1 VTHPEDKGT
10 IQRSVG
16 RYDAESDERVFEPD
30 LLVVEEPLEIRIEGE
45 AAVVT
50 MRTPGEDH
58 QLALGF
64 LLGEGLI
71 RSLSD
76 VGRLAH
82 CGRPGDEGFGNILDI
97 TPAPGVAWASEAVER
112 TRRGTLVSSA
122 CGVCGRQSIEDL
134 TARLSPVALGIS
146 LSADKVLNASRALRE
161 RQPRFAKTGAIHGAG
176 VVDHEGAFLN
186 VAEDVGRH
194 NAVDKVIGMELFRR
208 QETDSAP
215 GVGLVVSGRV
225 SFEIV
230 QKAIAAQLSFVVG
243 VSAPTSLA
251 VELAEAFQVGVAG
264 FARGSTMN
272 IYAVPSRFS

>member
-1 VTHPEDKGT
+1 MTRADDKGMT
-10 IQRSVG
+10 QRRVG
-16 RYDAESDERVFEPD
+16 RYDAKTGARRLESDT
-30 LLVVEEPLEIRIEGE
+30 LVVEEPLEIRLEGE
-45 AAVVT
+45 TAVVT

-58 QLALGF
+58 QLTLGF
-64 LLGEGLI
+64 LLSEGLI
-71 RSLSD
+71 GSLKE

-82 CGRPGDEGFGNILDI
+82 CGRPGDEGFGNIIDV

-134 TARLSPVALGIS
+134 TSRLAPIDPEVS
-146 LSADKVLNASRALRE
+146 LSAEKVLAACRALRD
-161 RQPRFAKTGAIHGAG
+161 RQPRFAETGAIHGAG
-176 VVDHEGAFLN
+176 VIDPQGEFLS

-194 NAVDKVIGMELFRR
+194 NAVDKVNGMELYRR
-208 QETDSAP
+208 HESDSRA

-230 QKAIAAQLSFVVG
+230 QKAIAARLSFVVG

-272 IYAVPSRFS
+272 LYAVPSRFS